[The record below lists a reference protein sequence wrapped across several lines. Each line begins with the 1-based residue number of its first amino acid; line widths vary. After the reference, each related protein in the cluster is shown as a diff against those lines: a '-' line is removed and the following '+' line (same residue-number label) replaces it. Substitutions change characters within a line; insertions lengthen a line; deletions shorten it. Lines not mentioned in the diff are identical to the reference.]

1 MTRWPLLRR
10 TRQGCECCCRGVPR
24 RPTLAPAAPMWIAG
38 PSRPPDSPAISATP
52 PAINGTK
59 ALIAESRGRWSLNLP
74 MTWATPASRL
84 SARNRKRSNPIISG
98 PAMDEMNGITI
109 SSVSKFSLFIPS
121 NESNPTSMNNRNR
134 IMTSAVLTPTR
145 IASRASCGGA
155 FSPES
160 LLRKFPRESNREGF
174 VRTVFSTFSLMRSN
188 TEPATRSIS
197 AYFFS
202 ALGNMLKGGANRN
215 LRAHPLYPK
224 NV

>member
-1 MTRWPLLRR
+1 MTCWPLLRR

-52 PAINGTK
+52 PAINWTK

-121 NESNPTSMNNRNR
+121 NESDPTSMNNRNR
-134 IMTSAVLTPTR
+134 IMPSAVLTPTR

-160 LLRKFPRESNREGF
+160 LLRKVPRESNREGF
-174 VRTVFSTFSLMRSN
+174 VRTVFFGILVN
-188 TEPATRSIS
+188 AFE
-197 AYFFS
+197 Y
-202 ALGNMLKGGANRN
+202 GAGYKEYKRV
-215 LRAHPLYPK
+215 LF
-224 NV
+224 